1 MLISIKLDTFAIYYQ
16 TLSNAKGILNLLRTL
31 KVLGAMYVVDFPT
44 QCFLSLLFGFLSN
57 IVGRNNLAVL
67 LCSEERQCHRCWNP
81 AVVKF
86 TRPLT
91 FYTRTPLPTSP
102 TPLYLLK
109 TYFFSPFNLSLA
121 SFPRHG
127 STAMNTTNFCAFSPD
142 QGSFDPALLYLK
154 ISSFTFAPSAWYW
167 YCLNSSDCLSCIFNC
182 WSYFLAESNSKHG

>member
-1 MLISIKLDTFAIYYQ
+1 MEKFPKLCVAALLWYCRIIFAVMFIKGAHFHKTRYLRNL
-16 TLSNAKGILNLLRTL
+16 LSNIVQCQGILNLLRTL
-31 KVLGAMYVVDFPT
+31 KVLGAIYVVDFPT

-142 QGSFDPALLYLK
+142 QGSFDLALT
-154 ISSFTFAPSAWYW
+154 I
-167 YCLNSSDCLSCIFNC
+167 CCI
-182 WSYFLAESNSKHG
+182 